1 MAAYSVDFRAKIVAA
16 YEEGKTSIRKVAER
30 FMVSKGVVQRL
41 IKQNAITGDITP
53 RKPGGAKP
61 SQLVGQE
68 QAIAKMVGEHPDWTL
83 QQYCDH
89 LAAQTEITVSI
100 SVMCRYLQQQNL
112 TLKKKTFRS
121 TQAIT
126 DEGQQKRLDYWRRI
140 RGVDPDNLIFID
152 EMGVL
157 LGLES
162 TCSRSLK
169 GQRAYTLKPF
179 YRGTKITVIG
189 AITNQGVLAMQTMP
203 GSMKGDDFRTFMQN
217 QVVPKLELGKVVVM
231 DNLPAHKVKGIEEM
245 ITATGARVEY
255 MSPYSPDF
263 NPIEMLWS
271 QLKAFLRRFA
281 PKALETIDKLLNIAM
296 LLSFPQHF
304 QNWFTYC
311 CYCTS

>member
-1 MAAYSVDFRAKIVAA
+1 M
-16 YEEGKTSIRKVAER
+16 
-30 FMVSKGVVQRL
+30 
-41 IKQNAITGDITP
+41 TGDITP

-61 SQLVGQE
+61 SQLVGME
-68 QAIAKMVGEHPDWTL
+68 SVIIEMVAEHPDWTL
-83 QQYCDH
+83 QQYCDY

-100 SVMCRYLQQQNL
+100 SVMCRFLQKQNL

-121 TQAIT
+121 TQAST
-126 DEGQQKRLDYWRRI
+126 ESGQQKRLDYWTRI
-140 RGVDPDNLIFID
+140 QGVEPDDLIFID

-162 TCSRSLK
+162 ANARSLS
-169 GQRAYTLKPF
+169 GERAYTLKPF

-189 AITNQGVLAMQTMP
+189 AITNQGILAMQTIS
-203 GSMKGDDFRTFMQN
+203 GSMNGDDFRNFIQN
-217 QVVPKLELGKVVVM
+217 KVAPKLEQGKVLVM
-231 DNLPAHKVKGIEEM
+231 DNLPAHKVKGIEEI

-271 QLKAFLRRFA
+271 QLKAFLRSFA
-281 PKALETIDKLLNIAM
+281 PKTLETIDKLLNIAI